1 VREKEGQT
9 KKGVGRSAN
18 KKGNIK
24 RRGNEEIK
32 KDRSGRRMKENG
44 NGTEERAARKGEANR
59 GACQNKPVVFH
70 FCIKCQ
76 LGR

>member
-1 VREKEGQT
+1 MREKEGQT

-32 KDRSGRRMKENG
+32 KDRSGRRMEENG
-44 NGTEERAARKGEANR
+44 NGTEERAARKGGGQSR
-59 GACQNKPVVFH
+59 GMQKQTCSVLF
-70 FCIKCQ
+70 
-76 LGR
+76 LY